1 MTISCTK
8 DAGVVERDSATKA
21 EAILE
26 HKLVGNT
33 IDMCEEGSLLLFLE
47 EETIARI
54 EKGEIE
60 TVKSEI
66 FIDGDILSFEPAL
79 VMPKNERLAREL
91 GLHRWYTV
99 EFDKSLPVRKF
110 AKEIAPSKHIAAIE
124 FNTVV
129 ALASDFKVRPFN
141 EADHNTTRALEP
153 MSSFNDPNAK
163 YQWNLHNS
171 GDEAIAK
178 TARKGA
184 DVGVLDAW
192 KLCAG
197 SPDVIVAVLDGPVQ
211 YTHPDL
217 AASMWVNEAELNGVE
232 GVDDDGNK
240 YVDDIYGYNFNTA
253 GYSNGKINWMTEG
266 ESGHGTHVAGV
277 IAAVNNNGVGISS
290 IAGGSGNGDGVRLMG
305 CQVFDGKYPAS
316 DRDMSNAFIYA
327 ADNGACIAQ
336 CSYAYDPTS
345 FGSDNAY
352 INATSLEYNAI
363 KYFVNPENCNHT
375 AIGQNLVIF
384 AAGNETYSNAGY
396 PGALPICV
404 SVTAYGPDYLPTG
417 YTNYG
422 RGCNIAAPG
431 GDFYAG
437 DVTSVENN
445 RSRVLSTFINTAKDD
460 NVGTGHDYVYM
471 QGTSMACPHVSG
483 VAALGL
489 SYAYKV
495 GKKFSREEYIS
506 MLLTSVNHIEDVNA
520 NFKDGYKGKFYIE
533 GGKYNYVD
541 LGAYRGGKM
550 GTGGIDA
557 WKLLMNVEGTPS
569 ISVKVLGE
577 DEKAKRYDLTEYFGG
592 GATDLT
598 YIGVEC
604 DAATRQAL
612 GLSDDAASLEIKY
625 GKLSIKPTKVGSGK
639 ITVKALAG
647 YDEDGV
653 ADGNTQIGGMEI
665 SRTISIVSRG
675 VAAGNGGWL

>member
-1 MTISCTK
+1 MVEGEKTI
-8 DAGVVERDSATKA
+8 DA

-33 IDMCEEGSLLLFLE
+33 VDKCEEGSLLLFLE

-60 TVKSEI
+60 AVKSEI
-66 FIDGDILSFEPAL
+66 FVDGNILSFEPAL

-99 EFDKSLPVRKF
+99 EFDKSIPVRKF
-110 AKEIAPSKHIAAIE
+110 AKAVAPSAHITAIE
-124 FNTVV
+124 FNTTVL
-129 ALASDFKVRPFN
+129 LASDYKARPLCIDN
-141 EADHNTTRALEP
+141 MAATRALVP

-232 GVDDDGNK
+232 GVDDDGNN
-240 YVDDIYGYNFNTA
+240 YVDDIYGYNFNSA
-253 GYSNGKINWMTEG
+253 GYSNGKISWTTEG

-277 IAAVNNNGVGISS
+277 IAAVNNNGIGISS
-290 IAGGSGNGDGVRLMG
+290 IAGGSGNGDGVRIMG
-305 CQVFDGKYPAS
+305 CQVFDGAFAAS

-336 CSYAYDPTS
+336 CSYAYDPNS
-345 FGSDNAY
+345 FASDNAY

-363 KYFVNPENCNHT
+363 KYFVSPENCNHS

-384 AAGNETYSNAGY
+384 AAGNETTSNAGY

-431 GDFYAG
+431 GDYSIGAQNSSNASQILSTCIKEVAG
-437 DVTSVENN
+437 D
-445 RSRVLSTFINTAKDD
+445 
-460 NVGTGHDYVYM
+460 DYVWM
-471 QGTSMACPHVSG
+471 EGTSMACPHVSG
-483 VAALGL
+483 VAALGI
-489 SYAYKV
+489 SYAAKIGV
-495 GKKFSREEYIS
+495 KFEGDDYRNI
-506 MLLTSVNHIEDVNA
+506 LLTAVNDINSLMLDGTKAYNGVA
-520 NFKDGYKGKFYIE
+520 DAVVLKDYHK
-533 GGKYNYVD
+533 
-541 LGAYRGGKM
+541 RM
-550 GTGGIDA
+550 GTGALDA
-557 WKLLMNVEGTPS
+557 WRLFMLIEGTPAVQVTVDERC
-569 ISVKVLGE
+569 SV
-577 DEKAKRYDLTEYFGG
+577 DLKEYFGG
-592 GATDLT
+592 SAADIT
-598 YIGVEC
+598 YRDIEVSDE
-604 DAATRQAL
+604 AREAL
-612 GLSDDAASLEIKY
+612 GIK
-625 GKLSIKPTKVGSGK
+625 GDPKIEKGMLVIKCDKCGSAK
-639 ITVKALAG
+639 IKISAIAG
-647 YDEDGV
+647 GGQLGG
-653 ADGNTQIGGMEI
+653 GNNIGGTEI
-665 SRTISIVSRG
+665 SREISIISRG
-675 VAAGNGGWL
+675 VSSTNGGWF

>member
-8 DAGVVERDSATKA
+8 DAGVVEEKKTMEA

-33 IDMCEEGSLLLFLE
+33 IDKCEEGSLLLFLE

-54 EKGEIE
+54 ERGDIE
-60 TVKSEI
+60 AVKSEI
-66 FIDGDILSFEPAL
+66 FVNGDVVSFEPAL
-79 VMPKNERLAREL
+79 VTPKNEKLAREL
-91 GLHRWYTV
+91 GLHRWYSVT
-99 EFDKSLPVRKF
+99 FDKNIPVRKF
-110 AKEIAPSKHIAAIE
+110 AKDVAPSKHIEAIE

-129 ALASDFKVRPFN
+129 SLASDFKARPMG
-141 EADHNTTRALEP
+141 DMPDTRALEP
-153 MSSFNDPNAK
+153 MSLFNDPNAK

-217 AASMWVNEAELNGVE
+217 AAAMWVNEAELNGVE

-240 YVDDIYGYNFNTA
+240 YVDDIYGYNFNSA
-253 GYSNGKINWMTEG
+253 GYSNGAISWTTEG

-277 IAAVNNNGVGISS
+277 IAAVNNNGIGISS
-290 IAGGSGNGDGVRLMG
+290 IAGGSGNGDGVRLMS

-336 CSYAYDPTS
+336 CSYAYDPTT
-345 FGSDNAY
+345 FANDNAY

-375 AIGQNLVIF
+375 AIGQNLAIF
-384 AAGNETYSNAGY
+384 AAGNEAYSNAGY

-431 GDFYAG
+431 GDYSIGAQNS
-437 DVTSVENN
+437 TNASQI
-445 RSRVLSTFINTAKDD
+445 LSTCIRDVAY
-460 NVGTGHDYVYM
+460 VDYVWM
-471 QGTSMACPHVSG
+471 EGTSMACPHVSG
-483 VAALGL
+483 VAALGI
-489 SYAYKV
+489 SYAAKI
-495 GKKFSREEYIS
+495 GKKFEGDDYRNL
-506 MLLTSVNHIEDVNA
+506 LLTAVNDINSLMTEGTKVYNGVADAVVL
-520 NFKDGYKGKFYIE
+520 KDYYK
-533 GGKYNYVD
+533 
-541 LGAYRGGKM
+541 RM
-550 GTGGIDA
+550 GTGAIDA
-557 WKLLMNVEGTPS
+557 WRLFMQIEGTPS
-569 ISVKVLGE
+569 VAVTVGE
-577 DEKAKRYDLTEYFGG
+577 RCTVDLREYFGG
-592 GATDLT
+592 SATDLT
-598 YIGVEC
+598 YRGIEVSDE
-604 DAATRQAL
+604 AKAAL
-612 GLSDDAASLEIKY
+612 GIKGDPKMDDGMLVIKCENC
-625 GKLSIKPTKVGSGK
+625 GSAK
-639 ITVKALAG
+639 ITIKAIAG
-647 YDEDGV
+647 GGQLGG
-653 ADGNTQIGGMEI
+653 GNNIGGTEI
-665 SRTISIVSRG
+665 SREVSIMSRG
-675 VAAGNGGWL
+675 VSSTNGGWF